1 MRKGFSFH
9 IKKVLSG
16 PHCKYTPQSIL
27 KSDRVLLRDHAIC
40 TGHSVDHYRPDLVL
54 LLKEERASFIIDE
67 LLLNRKYSEVATKI
81 PGLWPFGRKY
91 ETGKNITE
99 DLSSCRKIFIKR
111 RRCSI

>member
-54 LLKEERASFIIDE
+54 LLKEERASFIIDVAVP
-67 LLLNRKYSEVATKI
+67 LHRITVKKQLAKIQKYGPLAGDMMQT
-81 PGLWPFGRKY
+81 
-91 ETGKNITE
+91 
-99 DLSSCRKIFIKR
+99 
-111 RRCSI
+111 